1 MSERAAKA
9 AAWVRSD
16 PGRALLFTVLAFVV
30 YNANLRVIAMGDSR
44 PARFLPFAIL
54 RDGTLALDGFEEH
67 VVADLEDQ
75 YWVAEVDGK
84 LVSLYPL
91 VTPLLVLPLY
101 LPAAAYL
108 EAVDWEPRAVG
119 FVAALMEKLAAS
131 AVAAIAAGLLYLLLR
146 RRAQPREALL
156 LAGAFAF
163 ATNTW
168 ATSSQA
174 LWQHGPAQLLL
185 TAALLAV
192 IDGLTPGRLAVAGL
206 CCGLLVANRPSDLP
220 LAMAVALFI
229 VLRLRRLPL
238 AFLAPAAVIGILA
251 LGYNLAVFGHALG
264 GYSLLKVDSRFFSF
278 PVATGIAGLLA
289 SPGKG
294 LFVFSPFLLFLLARR
309 PGVPA
314 RDSDQAL
321 DACLAFGAAMLVFI
335 YAKTDWRGGS
345 GYGPRFLTDLLP
357 ILIWLLAPVVA
368 RLRRTGRTAFLAAVL
383 FSVAVQGVGVL
394 YYPAGGSDPVLLE
407 SFEANWKI
415 GNAPFVLELRNGPAP
430 L

>member
-54 RDGTLALDGFEEH
+54 RDGTLALNGFEEH
-67 VVADLEDQ
+67 VVADLPDQ
-75 YWVAEVDGK
+75 YWVMEEKGD

-131 AVAAIAAGLLYLLLR
+131 AVAAVAAGLVYLLLR
-146 RRAQPREALL
+146 RRARPRDALL
-156 LAGAFAF
+156 LAAAFAF
-163 ATNTW
+163 ATNVW

-174 LWQHGPAQLLL
+174 LWQHGPSQLLL

-192 IDGLTPGRLAVAGL
+192 TDGLTPGRLALAGL
-206 CCGLLVANRPSDLP
+206 CCGLLVTNRPADLP
-220 LAMAVALFI
+220 LAAAVALFI
-229 VLRLRRLPL
+229 VLQERRLPL
-238 AFLAPAAVIGILA
+238 AFAAPAAVIGMLA
-251 LGYNLAVFGHALG
+251 IGYNLAIFGHVLG
-264 GYSLLKVDSRFFSF
+264 GYSLLKVDSSYFSF
-278 PVATGIAGLLA
+278 PLGAGIAGLLF

-294 LFVFSPFLLFLLARR
+294 LFVFSPFLLWLLARPAV
-309 PGVPA
+309 PGSPLE
-314 RDSDQAL
+314 RTL
-321 DACLAFGAAMLVFI
+321 DACLALGAAALVLL

-345 GYGPRFLTDLLP
+345 GYGPRYMADLMP
-357 ILIWLLAPVVA
+357 ILIWLLVPVVA
-368 RLRRTGRTAFLAAVL
+368 RLKKLGRAAFIAAV
-383 FSVAVQGVGVL
+383 AVSIVIQIVGVF
-394 YYPAGGSDPVLLE
+394 YYPAGGSDQVLLE
-407 SFEANWKI
+407 SFEANWQI
-415 GNAPFVLELRNGPAP
+415 GNAPFLLELRNGPAP

>member
-1 MSERAAKA
+1 VSERAAKA

-67 VVADLEDQ
+67 VVADLPAQ
-75 YWVAEVDGK
+75 YWVMEEKGD
-84 LVSLYPL
+84 LVSRYPL
-91 VTPLLVLPLY
+91 VTPLMVLPLY
-101 LPAAAYL
+101 LPAVAYL

-131 AVAAIAAGLLYLLLR
+131 TVAAIAAGLVYLLLR
-146 RRAQPREALL
+146 RRARPRDALL
-156 LAGAFAF
+156 FAAAFAF

-174 LWQHGPAQLLL
+174 LWQHGPSQLLL
-185 TAALLAV
+185 TAVLLAV
-192 IDGLTPGRLAVAGL
+192 TGGLTTGRLAFTGL
-206 CCGLLVANRPSDLP
+206 CCGLLVANRPADLP
-220 LAMAVALFI
+220 LAAAVALFI
-229 VLRLRRLPL
+229 VLRERRLPL
-238 AFLAPAAVIGILA
+238 AFAAPAAVIGMLA
-251 LGYNLAVFGHALG
+251 IGYNLAVFGHVLG
-264 GYSLLKVDSRFFSF
+264 GYSLLKVGPRFFSF
-278 PVATGIAGLLA
+278 PLGAGIAGLLV

-294 LFVFSPFLLFLLARR
+294 LFVFSPFLLFLLAR
-309 PGVPA
+309 PVVSVPPTE
-314 RDSDQAL
+314 RTL
-321 DACLAFGAAMLVFI
+321 DACLALGAVALI
-335 YAKTDWRGGS
+335 LLHAKTDWRGGS

-357 ILIWLLAPVVA
+357 ILIWLLVPVVA
-368 RLRRTGRTAFLAAVL
+368 RLRTTGRTAFLAAVL